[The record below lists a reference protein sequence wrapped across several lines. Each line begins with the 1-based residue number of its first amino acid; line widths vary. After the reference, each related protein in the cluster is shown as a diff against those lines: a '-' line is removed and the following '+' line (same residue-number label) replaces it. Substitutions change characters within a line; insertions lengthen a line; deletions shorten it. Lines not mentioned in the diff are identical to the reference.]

1 MTLGNMRDN
10 GARSLFVSCWNCHH
24 RAVLSADHWPD
35 DVPVPTFDTRMDK
48 PWKVA
53 NAICQLVN
61 VSLGVQLHQKR
72 EKAMRRAVWQSP
84 LFTRPIIRQC

>member
-35 DVPVPTFDTRMDK
+35 DAPVPMFGRAWRARAAASSAPTRGRTGR
-48 PWKVA
+48 
-53 NAICQLVN
+53 
-61 VSLGVQLHQKR
+61 SSRH
-72 EKAMRRAVWQSP
+72 ERA
-84 LFTRPIIRQC
+84 